1 MEQKTDQKKTHIRK
15 VTDLLVYQKSYKTSL
30 ELHKFSL
37 SLPKI
42 EQYNLA
48 QQIRSASKSIC
59 VNLAEGFARQGN
71 SKAEFKRFVRISL
84 GSAEEMKVWLDYCK
98 DLGYIDEPQ
107 HTVWHQAYTEVAK
120 MLQGMLKNWQ

>member
-1 MEQKTDQKKTHIRK
+1 MGDDSEQKKINIRQ
-15 VTDLLVYQKSYKTSL
+15 VTDLLVYQKSYKVSL

-37 SLPKI
+37 TLPKI

-59 VNLAEGFARQGN
+59 VNLAEGFAKQSN
-71 SKAEFKRFVRISL
+71 SKLEFKRFIRMSL
-84 GSAEEMKVWLDYCK
+84 GSTEEMKVWLDYCK

-107 HTVWHQAYTEVAK
+107 HTQWHEAYIEIAK
-120 MLQGMLKNWQ
+120 MLQGMLKNWK